1 MPKKKGHV
9 VTIEVTSSENLKS
22 VGSQSETESRTIDQS
37 KQLDQVQQFMEIRKA
52 GASIKKSMIP
62 KVYDHDAYQTRMISV
77 VDYEKGRLNIAVMEP
92 KEQKK
97 VTNISIDL
105 NVVHPLDKFDL
116 HRKTAE
122 MINKDAMIAN
132 LGIKKLQAI
141 NDKLKTQLKNEK
153 LATRT
158 RQIRVEELEQWII
171 ELGANPKDEASIQ
184 ALIKTKDKEI
194 QVLKKSLKSQE
205 LTMYRPQN
213 YRQSRKKKI
222 NL

>member
-1 MPKKKGHV
+1 
-9 VTIEVTSSENLKS
+9 
-22 VGSQSETESRTIDQS
+22 
-37 KQLDQVQQFMEIRKA
+37 
-52 GASIKKSMIP
+52 
-62 KVYDHDAYQTRMISV
+62 MISV

-92 KEQKK
+92 KDHKK

-105 NVVHPLDKFDL
+105 NNVHPLDKFDL
-116 HRKTAE
+116 HRQTAE

-171 ELGANPKDEASIQ
+171 ELGTNPKDDASIQ
-184 ALIKTKDKEI
+184 ALMKTKDKEI
-194 QVLKKSLKSQE
+194 QVLKQKLKIPGIDHVQTPE
-205 LTMYRPQN
+205 LQGNPGRERSTCEENGRDG
-213 YRQSRKKKI
+213 
-222 NL
+222 